1 MPALGPTNP
10 KLPLPKIPGAKTSTK
25 GVLKPTGPST
35 IPQRDLA
42 AAPVAATPAPT
53 AAYDYTGGVSGYSA
67 PAPAVSEADYLA
79 TDKAYTATLAALDA
93 ALKQYEADI
102 ESQKKKYDVDY
113 DTSLQTL
120 GWKKPVGTEGA
131 ADFKPG
137 DWNLTDQT
145 TASGKSYQ
153 SQLGDF
159 ASRGLLQSS
168 LYDRARGDLM
178 NQLNKQRTSVE
189 TARTNF
195 MDDLA
200 RQLASYKSED
210 TSKRQQARMESIAN
224 MAGSIV

>member
-1 MPALGPTNP
+1 MPVGIA
-10 KLPLPKIPGAKTSTK
+10 IPSFSP
-25 GVLKPTGPST
+25 KPTPAKEATPKTKT
-35 IPQRDLA
+35 IPLGTNARTKDTRSAPA
-42 AAPVAATPAPT
+42 AVPGPAPIVAT
-53 AAYDYTGGVSGYSA
+53 DDTGGVGGYAA

-79 TDKAYTATLAALDA
+79 GDSAYNATLAALDA
-93 ALKQYEADI
+93 ALKQYEADV

-137 DWNLTDQT
+137 EWNLTDQT

-210 TSKRQQARMESIAN
+210 TTKRQQARMESINN

>member
-1 MPALGPTNP
+1 MPALGPVIAKKPSLGPT
-10 KLPLPKIPGAKTSTK
+10 LPTRQAPKIPLGSNARTK
-25 GVLKPTGPST
+25 DTRSVPS
-35 IPQRDLA
+35 
-42 AAPVAATPAPT
+42 VTPAP
-53 AAYDYTGGVSGYSA
+53 AMDNGGGAVGYAA
-67 PAPAVSEADYLA
+67 PAASETDYLA
-79 TDKAYTATLAALDA
+79 GDTAYNATLAALDA
-93 ALKQYEADI
+93 ALKQYEADV

-137 DWNLTDQT
+137 DWNLTDLT

>member
-1 MPALGPTNP
+1 MPALGPVIAKKPSLGPT
-10 KLPLPKIPGAKTSTK
+10 LPKPAAKKS
-25 GVLKPTGPST
+25 TGPST
-35 IPQRDLA
+35 VPQRDLA
-42 AAPVAATPAPT
+42 PTPVAATPAPT
-53 AAYDYTGGVSGYSA
+53 AAYDYTGGVGGYAA
-67 PAPAVSEADYLA
+67 PAASEADYLA
-79 TDKAYTATLAALDA
+79 GDTAYNATLAALDA
-93 ALKQYEADI
+93 ALKQYEADV

>member
-1 MPALGPTNP
+1 MPALGPVIAKKPSLGPT
-10 KLPLPKIPGAKTSTK
+10 LPKPAAKKS
-25 GVLKPTGPST
+25 TGPST

-42 AAPVAATPAPT
+42 AAPVAATPPPAT
-53 AAYDYTGGVSGYSA
+53 DNGGGAVGYAA
-67 PAPAVSEADYLA
+67 PAASETDYLA
-79 TDKAYTATLAALDA
+79 TDDVYNATVAAINAALA
-93 ALKQYEADI
+93 MYEADDAA
-102 ESQKKKYDVDY
+102 QRKKYDVDY

-120 GWKKPVGTEGA
+120 GWKKPIGTEGS

-178 NQLNKQRTSVE
+178 NQLDKQRTSVE

-195 MDDLA
+195 MDERDRLLA
-200 RQLASYKSED
+200 AERAGKLQEK
-210 TSKRQQARMESIAN
+210 QQARLTAINNASQ
-224 MAGSIV
+224 IV